1 MKVTF
6 QKKIVN
12 NPDFFIFLFEEGK
25 TDQKRIKEFCGTKKD
40 VPFEGKIKECLR
52 VLHPELPHEVYLFG
66 LGNLKMTDGLWKEM
80 RSTFFKTKHFLKGVV
95 NIICDNLTER
105 QVYQIS
111 LGMALAYK
119 KLVTYK
125 VENGTNGHSEPEI
138 VFTVKN
144 EVAIE
149 SGNKALLLSDTQESV
164 MTWIDTPSNIKTPA
178 FMVDKAKNSAK
189 KYGFSCKVLDKDALQ
204 KQGMFSLLAV
214 GQGSANPPAMLVL
227 EYKPQLQKAKKIGLV
242 GKGITFDTGG
252 ISIKPSTNMGFM
264 KSDMSGA
271 AAMLGCIELV
281 AKRKLPVHLV
291 VVLPLAENSVDANSI
306 RPGDVI
312 SSYSGKSIEVIDTDA
327 EGRLVLADGLSYIIK
342 NYNPD
347 VVIDM
352 ATLTG
357 NVVQSLGNYASGL
370 FTNNEELAE
379 ALLSAGQQSDEKL
392 WQLPLW
398 DEYKQDML
406 SDIADIKNLGSKPM
420 AGSVTAAKFLEF
432 FTEGHTAW
440 AHIDI
445 AGVAF
450 TDSEYAKSR
459 TATAFGVHLL
469 CQFIENWLEKK

>member
-1 MKVTF
+1 MNITF
-6 QKKIVN
+6 QKKIN
-12 NPDFFIFLFEEGK
+12 NKSDCFIFLFEEGK
-25 TDQKRIKEFCGTKKD
+25 IDQKRIIEYSGSKKNI
-40 VPFEGKIKECLR
+40 PFEGKTKECLR
-52 VLHPELPHEVYLFG
+52 VFHPELPHDVILFG
-66 LGNLKMTDGLWKEM
+66 LGKPEITNSLWKEM
-80 RSTFFKTKHFLKGVV
+80 RSLFYKTKPFIKGNV
-95 NIICDNLTER
+95 NIICDHLTER
-105 QVYQIS
+105 QVFQVV
-111 LGMALAYK
+111 LGLTLANK
-119 KLVTYK
+119 KSVSYK
-125 VENGTNGHSEPEI
+125 VENGTNGHHKTEFTI
-138 VFTVKN
+138 TVKN
-144 EVAIE
+144 EEAIE
-149 SGNKALLLSDTQESV
+149 SGKQAILLFETQESV

-178 FMVDKAKNSAK
+178 FMVEQAKSSSK

-214 GQGSANPPAMLVL
+214 GQGSVYPPAMVVL
-227 EYKPQLQKAKKIGLV
+227 EYKPKTQKVKKIGLV

-327 EGRLVLADGLSYIIK
+327 EGRLILADGLSYIIK
-342 NYNPD
+342 NYQPE

-370 FTNNEELAE
+370 FTNNDELAKE
-379 ALLSAGQQSDEKL
+379 LLLAGQQSDEKL

-432 FTEGHTAW
+432 FTENHAAW

-469 CQFIENWLEKK
+469 SQFIENWIQKK